1 MKIRPLY
8 DRVVIKRTE
17 EEQTTAGG
25 IVIPDTAKE
34 KPMKGEIVAVGE
46 GKLLDD
52 GKLRSLSVKIGDIV
66 LLGKYAGT
74 EVKIDG
80 KEFVVLREDDIMGV
94 VEA

>member
-17 EEQTTAGG
+17 EEKITEGG